1 MIYHQKTR
9 WPCGYYATLVSLQK
23 LGVDIDEPWIFKV
36 FKKYGDWPLPSIV
49 AWANELIRQ
58 WIIRTFTTLKT
69 PQQVDIAIRHGSYP
83 VIYTNTLSFDS
94 VRNPPYIQSFSGKS
108 KHAIAIVANCG
119 DKWKIQDSQG
129 DKFAEWGYWYM
140 MKSDFKKIVAPVR
153 FFL

>member
-1 MIYHQKTR
+1 MIYKQKES
-9 WPCGYYATLVSLQK
+9 WPCGFYATLISLQK

-36 FKKYGDWPLPSIV
+36 FARFWKHLPSIV
-49 AWANELIRQ
+49 AWANELVRQ

-69 PQQVDIAIRHGSYP
+69 PQQVDIALRHGVYP

-94 VRNPPYIQSFSGKS
+94 VKNPPHIQSFSGNS
-108 KHAIAIVANCG
+108 HHAIAIVADCG

-140 MKSDFKKIVAPVR
+140 MKKDFKKIVAPVR